1 LARSF
6 SFNYVFVGGIIGID
20 RIIKM
25 KEKILNAIKKLRSR
39 PTFDKIIIH
48 LTLSILFF
56 WFLWEG
62 GEIWYDSYGTSM
74 WGDGIFY
81 FPLFVLA
88 ITYIIF
94 GGKKN
99 K

>member
-1 LARSF
+1 
-6 SFNYVFVGGIIGID
+6 
-20 RIIKM
+20 M